1 MAQVTKE
8 MIETAIND
16 TAREGA
22 PMDAA
27 ELASEFGISVAEVEQ
42 ILGEEEPVHPADNY
56 TAEDVKAIESQGEP
70 EPEEFWDD
78 KDVPRNYPDP
88 AESPYNAY

>member
-16 TAREGA
+16 AAREGA

-42 ILGEEEPVHPADNY
+42 ILGEEEPVHPADKY
-56 TAEDVKAIESQGEP
+56 TAEDVEAIESQGD
-70 EPEEFWDD
+70 FWDD
-78 KDVPRNYPDP
+78 SDVPRNYPDTDDRF
-88 AESPYNAY
+88 SGVR